1 MFPPITN
8 GKEKQRHT
16 KGKVVKSHQ
25 EQIVINEGENDQT
38 NSLSAMFNRVQKIKY
53 CYWKENNVGT
63 EKNLFRYYRR
73 KDNHQNGKGKM
84 GQPIGEEMPI
94 NIVKSLEPIFWIPV
108 FS

>member
-1 MFPPITN
+1 
-8 GKEKQRHT
+8 
-16 KGKVVKSHQ
+16 
-25 EQIVINEGENDQT
+25 
-38 NSLSAMFNRVQKIKY
+38 MFNRIQKIKY

-94 NIVKSLEPIFWIPV
+94 NIVKHLKPIFWIPV
-108 FS
+108 LS